1 MNTFVSKLGRFNFT
15 VHNFIAHPLME
26 ILHLVGLTE
35 WGNKVHDATLP
46 IREEDDEPLTAIE
59 AVVLENPEEMESAQP
74 KPQSEV
80 SVEHHETIRLFSEWC
95 QCMGVEI
102 PFDWQKPPHQINEQ
116 MQQLVVEYKTMVE
129 RGTIKEARQAFKD
142 SISL

>member
-15 VHNFIAHPLME
+15 IHNVIAHPLME

-35 WGNKVHDATLP
+35 WGNKIHDATYP
-46 IREEDDEPLTAIE
+46 IRDEVPPTAIE
-59 AVVLENPEEMESAQP
+59 AVVIENPEEIESAQP
-74 KPQSEV
+74 NPQSEV
-80 SVEHHETIRLFSEWC
+80 SVDHHETIRLFSEWC

-102 PFDWQKPPHQINEQ
+102 PFDWQKHPHQINEQ
-116 MQQLVVEYKTMVE
+116 MQDLVIEYKTMVE
-129 RGTIKEARQAFKD
+129 RGTITEARQAFKD